1 MDKREEIYS
10 TSSSEDDEVVIS
22 DKKLISQQKNKIC
35 DDENKTGLYIIYSKW
50 SLSRIDRE
58 LSLFGKIGLLRIICD
73 GGKET
78 NRTLALLEDNVY
90 NKLSAKGYT
99 DKKMNRGFSIS
110 KFNEK
115 AFELPSKGFTRN
127 LFVCVPEIFRKD
139 DIKTIDIID
148 DKLKHL
154 VEWDI
159 LPKDSWHVN
168 AILKS
173 REKGSISSGC
183 FIVFNN
189 DINLITIAK
198 VKILITDNFWPAI
211 SLDIEREQFKCLWAF
226 DSSKKKDQN
235 KKEKVDNKKHKR
247 KIKSEDDDQDPI
259 RKIKSESEDVKRN
272 IKSEEIE
279 EEIVSI
285 ILSIPNVSQPVEIL
299 NDIVEQ

>member
-1 MDKREEIYS
+1 MDKREEIYN
-10 TSSSEDDEVVIS
+10 TSSSEDEEVIIS
-22 DKKLISQQKNKIC
+22 LQKDN
-35 DDENKTGLYIIYSKW
+35 DENKTGLYIIYSRW

-58 LSLFGKIGLLRIICD
+58 LSSFGKIGLLRIICD

-78 NRTLALLEDNVY
+78 NRTLALLEDDVY
-90 NKLSAKGYT
+90 NKLSAKGYA
-99 DKKMNRGFSIS
+99 DKKMNKGFSIA

-115 AFELPSKGFTRN
+115 ALELPSKGCNRN

-139 DIKTIDIID
+139 DLKTIDIID

-168 AILKS
+168 ALLKS

-183 FIVFNN
+183 FIVFDN
-189 DINLITIAK
+189 DVSITTIAK
-198 VKILITDNFWPAI
+198 VKILITDNFWPSI

-226 DSSKKKDQN
+226 DSSKKKDR
-235 KKEKVDNKKHKR
+235 KEKDDGKKTRR
-247 KIKSEDDDQDPI
+247 KIKLEGEDGDDKALTQ
-259 RKIKSESEDVKRN
+259 KVKSENKDVKRK

-279 EEIVSI
+279 EEEIVASMKLPMPI
-285 ILSIPNVSQPVEIL
+285 VSQPVEIL
-299 NDIVEQ
+299 DDIVEQ